1 MPQPVPKRKTAKVKV
16 TRLSKEVKKK
26 KPHPKYGTSKLED
39 YFAENFLNVLGVKYI
54 RQYEAKE
61 IGRFYDFKIENG
73 PILEINGSYWHGDK
87 RIYEEKDLNSVQ
99 KKNIYIDNL
108 KRRWAEN
115 NGIEIYYFWEKDI
128 HENPEQILLTLK
140 EILKNI
146 KRKTRKINVI
156 KCVFFYY

>member
-39 YFAENFLNVLGVKYI
+39 YFAENFLNVLGVKYV

-108 KRRWAEN
+108 KRNLKRKWAEN

-140 EILKNI
+140 EILKKYQAKN
-146 KRKTRKINVI
+146 KKNQRH
-156 KCVFFYY
+156 

>member
-39 YFAENFLNVLGVKYI
+39 YFAENFLNVLGVKYV

-140 EILKNI
+140 EILKKYQAKNKKN
-146 KRKTRKINVI
+146 KR
-156 KCVFFYY
+156 

>member
-1 MPQPVPKRKTAKVKV
+1 MPQPVPKRKSAKAKVTK
-16 TRLSKEVKKK
+16 LSKEVKKK

-39 YFAENFLNVLGVKYI
+39 YFAENFLNVLGVKYV
-54 RQYEAKE
+54 RQFEAKE

-128 HENPEQILLTLK
+128 HENPEKILSTLK
-140 EILKNI
+140 EILKKYQAKN
-146 KRKTRKINVI
+146 KKNQRH
-156 KCVFFYY
+156 

>member
-39 YFAENFLNVLGVKYI
+39 YFAENFLNVLGVKYV

-128 HENPEQILLTLK
+128 HENPEQIFLTLK
-140 EILKNI
+140 EILKKYQAKNKKN
-146 KRKTRKINVI
+146 KR
-156 KCVFFYY
+156 

>member
-1 MPQPVPKRKTAKVKV
+1 MPQPVPKRKTTKVKV

-99 KKNIYIDNL
+99 KKNIYIDNI

-128 HENPEQILLTLK
+128 HENPEQIFLTLK
-140 EILKNI
+140 EILKKYQAKN
-146 KRKTRKINVI
+146 KKNQRH
-156 KCVFFYY
+156 

>member
-1 MPQPVPKRKTAKVKV
+1 MSQPVPKRKTAKVKV
-16 TRLSKEVKKK
+16 TSLSKEVKKK

-39 YFAENFLNVLGVKYI
+39 FFAENFLDTLGVKYV

-99 KKNIYIDNL
+99 KKNIYIDNI

-140 EILKNI
+140 EILKNT
-146 KRKTRKINVI
+146 KRKTRKIKDKN
-156 KCVFFYY
+156 KRH

>member
-1 MPQPVPKRKTAKVKV
+1 MPQPVPKRKATKVKV

-39 YFAENFLNVLGVKYI
+39 YFAENFLNVLGVKYV

-87 RIYEEKDLNSVQ
+87 RIYEEKDLNGVQ

-140 EILKNI
+140 EILKKYKAKN
-146 KRKTRKINVI
+146 KKNQRH
-156 KCVFFYY
+156 

>member
-1 MPQPVPKRKTAKVKV
+1 MPQPVPKRKATKVKV

-54 RQYEAKE
+54 RQFEAKE

-108 KRRWAEN
+108 KRKWAEN

-140 EILKNI
+140 EILKKYQAKN
-146 KRKTRKINVI
+146 KKNQRH
-156 KCVFFYY
+156 

>member
-1 MPQPVPKRKTAKVKV
+1 MPQPVPKRKSAKVKV
-16 TRLSKEVKKK
+16 TKLSKEVKKK

-39 YFAENFLNVLGVKYI
+39 YFAENFLNVLGVKYV
-54 RQYEAKE
+54 RQFEAKE

-128 HENPEQILLTLK
+128 HENPEKILSTLK
-140 EILKNI
+140 EILKKYQAKN
-146 KRKTRKINVI
+146 KKNQRH
-156 KCVFFYY
+156 

>member
-1 MPQPVPKRKTAKVKV
+1 MPQPVPKRKSAKVKV
-16 TRLSKEVKKK
+16 TKLSKEVKKK

-39 YFAENFLNVLGVKYI
+39 YFAENFLNVLGVKYV
-54 RQYEAKE
+54 RQFEAKE

-128 HENPEQILLTLK
+128 HENPEKILSTLK
-140 EILKNI
+140 EILKKYQAKN
-146 KRKTRKINVI
+146 KKSQRH
-156 KCVFFYY
+156 

>member
-128 HENPEQILLTLK
+128 HENPEQIFLTLK
-140 EILKNI
+140 EILKKYQAKN
-146 KRKTRKINVI
+146 KKNQRH
-156 KCVFFYY
+156 

>member
-1 MPQPVPKRKTAKVKV
+1 MSQPVPKRKTAKVKV
-16 TRLSKEVKKK
+16 TSLSKEVKKK

-39 YFAENFLNVLGVKYI
+39 YFAENFLNVLGVKYV

-108 KRRWAEN
+108 KRKWAEN

-140 EILKNI
+140 EILKKYQAKN
-146 KRKTRKINVI
+146 KKNQRH
-156 KCVFFYY
+156 

>member
-1 MPQPVPKRKTAKVKV
+1 MPQPVPKRKSAKVKA
-16 TRLSKEVKKK
+16 TKLSKEVKKK

-39 YFAENFLNVLGVKYI
+39 YFAENFLNVLGVKYV
-54 RQYEAKE
+54 RQFEAKE

-128 HENPEQILLTLK
+128 HENPEKILLTLK
-140 EILKNI
+140 EILKKYQAKN
-146 KRKTRKINVI
+146 KKSQRH
-156 KCVFFYY
+156 

>member
-1 MPQPVPKRKTAKVKV
+1 MVQPVSKGRSVKKTKVRK
-16 TRLSKEVKKK
+16 LSETVKKK
-26 KPHPKYGTSKLED
+26 RPHPKYGTSKLED
-39 YFAENFLNVLGVKYI
+39 YFASNFLDVLGVKYV

-99 KKNIYIDNL
+99 KKNIYIDNF
-108 KRRWAEN
+108 KRKWAEN

-128 HENPEQILLTLK
+128 HENPEKIMIALK
-140 EILKNI
+140 EIIKKYQIKN
-146 KRKTRKINVI
+146 KKNQRH
-156 KCVFFYY
+156 

>member
-1 MPQPVPKRKTAKVKV
+1 MPQPVPKRKTGKVKV
-16 TRLSKEVKKK
+16 TRLTKEVKKK
-26 KPHPKYGTSKLED
+26 KSHPKYGTSKLED

-54 RQYEAKE
+54 RQFEAKE

-140 EILKNI
+140 EILKKYKAKN
-146 KRKTRKINVI
+146 KKNQRH
-156 KCVFFYY
+156 

>member
-39 YFAENFLNVLGVKYI
+39 YFAENFLNVLGVKYV

-128 HENPEQILLTLK
+128 HENPEQVFLTLK
-140 EILKNI
+140 EILKKYQAKN
-146 KRKTRKINVI
+146 KKNQRH
-156 KCVFFYY
+156 

>member
-1 MPQPVPKRKTAKVKV
+1 MPQPVPKRKSAKVKA
-16 TRLSKEVKKK
+16 TKLSKEVKKK

-39 YFAENFLNVLGVKYI
+39 YFAENFLNVLGVKYV
-54 RQYEAKE
+54 RQFEAKE

-128 HENPEQILLTLK
+128 HENPEKILLTLK
-140 EILKNI
+140 EILKKYQAKN
-146 KRKTRKINVI
+146 KKNQRH
-156 KCVFFYY
+156 

>member
-1 MPQPVPKRKTAKVKV
+1 MPQPVPKRKSAKVKV
-16 TRLSKEVKKK
+16 TKLSKKVKKK

-39 YFAENFLNVLGVKYI
+39 YFAENFLNVLGVKYV
-54 RQYEAKE
+54 RQFEAKE

-128 HENPEQILLTLK
+128 HENPEKILLTLK
-140 EILKNI
+140 EILKKYQAKN
-146 KRKTRKINVI
+146 KKSQRH
-156 KCVFFYY
+156 

>member
-1 MPQPVPKRKTAKVKV
+1 MPQPVPKRKSAKAKVTK
-16 TRLSKEVKKK
+16 LSKEVKKK

-39 YFAENFLNVLGVKYI
+39 YFAENFLNVLGVKYV
-54 RQYEAKE
+54 RQFEAKE

-128 HENPEQILLTLK
+128 HENPEKILLTLK
-140 EILKNI
+140 EILKKYQAKN
-146 KRKTRKINVI
+146 KKSQRH
-156 KCVFFYY
+156 

>member
-1 MPQPVPKRKTAKVKV
+1 MPQPVPKRKATKVKV

-39 YFAENFLNVLGVKYI
+39 YFAENFLNVLGVKYV

-140 EILKNI
+140 EILKKYKAKN
-146 KRKTRKINVI
+146 KKNQRH
-156 KCVFFYY
+156 

>member
-1 MPQPVPKRKTAKVKV
+1 MSQPVPKRKTAKVKV
-16 TRLSKEVKKK
+16 TSLSKEVKKK

-39 YFAENFLNVLGVKYI
+39 YFAENFLNVLGVKYV

-128 HENPEQILLTLK
+128 HENPEQIFLTLK
-140 EILKNI
+140 EILKKYQAKN
-146 KRKTRKINVI
+146 KKNQRH
-156 KCVFFYY
+156 

>member
-1 MPQPVPKRKTAKVKV
+1 MPQPVPKRKTGKVKV
-16 TRLSKEVKKK
+16 TKLSKEVKKK

-39 YFAENFLNVLGVKYI
+39 YFAENFLNVLGVKYV
-54 RQYEAKE
+54 RQFEAKE

-128 HENPEQILLTLK
+128 HENPEKILLTLK
-140 EILKNI
+140 EILKKYQAKN
-146 KRKTRKINVI
+146 KKNQRH
-156 KCVFFYY
+156 

>member
-1 MPQPVPKRKTAKVKV
+1 MPQPVPKRKTGKVKV

-39 YFAENFLNVLGVKYI
+39 YFAENFLNVLGVKYV

-108 KRRWAEN
+108 KRKWAEN

-140 EILKNI
+140 EILKKYQAKN
-146 KRKTRKINVI
+146 KKNQRH
-156 KCVFFYY
+156 

>member
-1 MPQPVPKRKTAKVKV
+1 MPQPVPKRKTTKVKV

-39 YFAENFLNVLGVKYI
+39 YFAENFLNVLGVKYV

-140 EILKNI
+140 EILKKYQAKN
-146 KRKTRKINVI
+146 KKNQRH
-156 KCVFFYY
+156 

>member
-1 MPQPVPKRKTAKVKV
+1 MSQPVPKRKTAKVKV
-16 TRLSKEVKKK
+16 TSLSKEVKKK

-39 YFAENFLNVLGVKYI
+39 FFAENFLDTLGVKYV

-99 KKNIYIDNL
+99 KKNIYIDNI

-140 EILKNI
+140 EILKKYQAKNKKN
-146 KRKTRKINVI
+146 KR
-156 KCVFFYY
+156 

>member
-1 MPQPVPKRKTAKVKV
+1 MPQPVPKRKATKVKV

-39 YFAENFLNVLGVKYI
+39 YFAENFLNVLGVKYV

-128 HENPEQILLTLK
+128 HENPEQIFLTLK
-140 EILKNI
+140 EILKKYQAKN
-146 KRKTRKINVI
+146 KKNQRH
-156 KCVFFYY
+156 

>member
-1 MPQPVPKRKTAKVKV
+1 MSQPVPKRKTAKVKV
-16 TRLSKEVKKK
+16 TSLSKEVKKK

-39 YFAENFLNVLGVKYI
+39 YFAENFLNVLGVKYV

-99 KKNIYIDNL
+99 KKNIYIDNI

-140 EILKNI
+140 EILKKYQAKNKKN
-146 KRKTRKINVI
+146 KR
-156 KCVFFYY
+156 

>member
-1 MPQPVPKRKTAKVKV
+1 MPQPIPKKKNVTRVKT

-26 KPHPKYGTSKLED
+26 RPHPKYGTSKLED
-39 YFAENFLNVLGVKYI
+39 YFAENFLDVLGVKYV

-87 RIYEEKDLNSVQ
+87 RIYEEKDLNGVQ

-128 HENPEQILLTLK
+128 HENPEKILLTLK
-140 EILKNI
+140 EILKKYQAKN
-146 KRKTRKINVI
+146 KKNQRH
-156 KCVFFYY
+156 